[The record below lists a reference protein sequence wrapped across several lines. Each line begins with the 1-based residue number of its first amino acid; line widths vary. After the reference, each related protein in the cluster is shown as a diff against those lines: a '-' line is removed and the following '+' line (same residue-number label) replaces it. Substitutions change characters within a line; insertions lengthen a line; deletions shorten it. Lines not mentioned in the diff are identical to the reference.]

1 MDEYLEIELQPL
13 DEFDSM
19 DIDIG
24 IDECCSDYLDVEIG
38 SLARVGGTTD
48 YDDLENK
55 PQINGVTLEGN
66 KTPQDLHITTSQLEN
81 NGDGSSPFATQEY
94 VNIHGGKIDVIK
106 LNGKAQE
113 IVNKTVNLVIDKST
127 VGLENV
133 DNTSDEN
140 KPVSIL
146 QQEAIA
152 TALNEAK
159 LYVNEKTNTFVFRQD
174 EAKDVWMIVHN
185 LHKRPSVS
193 VVDSGDN
200 IVYGEVEYV
209 SDDEL
214 TITFSAAFSGKVYLN

>member
-13 DEFDSM
+13 
-19 DIDIG
+19 
-24 IDECCSDYLDVEIG
+24 DECCSDYLDVEIG
-38 SLARVGGTTD
+38 SLARVGGTTN
-48 YDDLENK
+48 YNDLENK

-94 VNIHGGKIDVIK
+94 VNIHGGKIDVIE

-174 EAKDVWMIVHN
+174 EAKDVWTIVHN

-200 IVYGEVEYV
+200 IVYGDVEYV

-214 TITFSAAFSGKVYLN
+214 TITFSAAFSGKAYLN